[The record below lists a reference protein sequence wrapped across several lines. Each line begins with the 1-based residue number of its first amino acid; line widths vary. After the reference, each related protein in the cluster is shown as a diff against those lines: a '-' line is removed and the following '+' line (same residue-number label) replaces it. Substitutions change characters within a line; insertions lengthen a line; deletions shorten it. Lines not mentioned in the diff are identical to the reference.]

1 MGGNKNNDKIKV
13 LSDAKPGERGSSG
26 AKKSNKSE
34 KQKKIDDSVAN
45 KKQGAVQTKSRVP
58 YQKDTSKNSYEDG
71 SAGEVKTN
79 GAGGGDAKLSKKNI
93 EVKSSNGEP
102 DGKMAKDQENHVGGP
117 QQGGGDKKPCGGAG
131 LAEEKASVGE
141 PMFAEKSIEK
151 SKSVEARKNIA
162 DDKTVMVLSRRLVKM
177 GPLR

>member
-1 MGGNKNNDKIKV
+1 MMSKMGPDGGNKNNDKIKV
-13 LSDAKPGERGSSG
+13 PSDVKPGQRGSSE

-45 KKQGAVQTKSRVP
+45 KNQGGVQTKSRVP
-58 YQKDTSKNSYEDG
+58 YQKDRSKNSYEDG

-102 DGKMAKDQENHVGGP
+102 NGKMAEDKENHVGGP
-117 QQGGGDKKPCGGAG
+117 QQGEGDKKPG
-131 LAEEKASVGE
+131 
-141 PMFAEKSIEK
+141 
-151 SKSVEARKNIA
+151 
-162 DDKTVMVLSRRLVKM
+162 
-177 GPLR
+177 